1 VTTPAKAR
9 PPRTPRDAVASEVV
23 AAAERLMQAGTR
35 YSAMSVHDICVE
47 AGVSRS
53 AFYVNFADKRAV
65 FMELMAVAMTDVAR
79 VADSW
84 LAAVPLLGLDGL
96 TQALKDAIAVYRT
109 HGALLQ
115 AFVEVAA
122 VDDEVS
128 ALESSR
134 LEDMARSMASRIRA
148 GQRSGLIRG
157 DLSAS
162 ETARFVVLGADR
174 LLREQ
179 AMHEASPADSRLA
192 GRLAHAIWVML
203 HNAADGP
210 P

>member
-1 VTTPAKAR
+1 VTQPTKAR
-9 PPRTPRDAVASEVV
+9 PPRTARDAVASEVV
-23 AAAERLMQAGTR
+23 AAAERLMRTGTR
-35 YSAMSVHDICVE
+35 YSSMSVHDICVE

-53 AFYVNFADKRAV
+53 AFYVNFADKREV
-65 FMELMAVAMTDVAR
+65 FMQLMVVAMSDVAR

-84 LAAVPLLGLDGL
+84 LSAVPLLGLEGL
-96 TQALKDAIAVYRT
+96 TQASKDAIAVYRT

-128 ALESSR
+128 VLESSR
-134 LEDMARSMASRIRA
+134 LEEMATAMAGRIRA

-157 DLSAS
+157 DLSAR

-179 AMHEASPADSRLA
+179 AMHPASAADGRLA

-203 HNAADGP
+203 HNAADGQP
-210 P
+210 